1 MRKKKGNN
9 AIWYFTGINADFID
23 SGLIMKDIMIHEH
36 DFTHTNLI
44 VTASWIIQCITC
56 KICFC
61 KLCGIVLNNFHDF
74 KNHVCR
80 VG

>member
-1 MRKKKGNN
+1 MRKKKGN
-9 AIWYFTGINADFID
+9 AIRYFTGINADFIN
-23 SGLIMKDIMIHEH
+23 SGPIMKDIMIHEH

-56 KICFC
+56 KIYFC
-61 KLCGIVLNNFHDF
+61 KLCGIVLNNFHDS